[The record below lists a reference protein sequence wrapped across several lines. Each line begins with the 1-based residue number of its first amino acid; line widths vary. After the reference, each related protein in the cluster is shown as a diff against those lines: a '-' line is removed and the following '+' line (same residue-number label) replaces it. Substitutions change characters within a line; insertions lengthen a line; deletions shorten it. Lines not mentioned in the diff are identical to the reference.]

1 MTKQEY
7 ERVRQEI
14 SKKYKDQIQE
24 LKAENLRLKEM
35 IIEERKENDKLKSE
49 LSSVKQKLE
58 SPLGRNPLIQNFFNT
73 YSDMMNNL

>member
-24 LKAENLRLKEM
+24 LKAENLRLKE
-35 IIEERKENDKLKSE
+35 IIVEERKEKDKLKSE
-49 LSSVKQKLE
+49 LEVTKEKLD
-58 SPLGRNPLIQNFFNT
+58 SPLGRNPLIQNFFNI
-73 YSDMMNNL
+73 YSDMINNL